1 MHIFSTNFRVIVPF
15 DRENFDNFLETLGK
29 WKFFEEVFVNMM
41 IGCGLSGL
49 FFYKYFSLY
58 GVDDK

>member
-15 DRENFDNFLETLGK
+15 DRENFDYFLETLRK

-41 IGCGLSGL
+41 IGYGLSGW
-49 FFYKYFSLY
+49 FFYKYFSL
-58 GVDDK
+58 